1 MTEKPKVTL
10 PAKVEKI
17 IPSGHPNEPEKAQIR
32 VEGAEPLYEELRV
45 ENSLTDENGDKVR
58 LKKDADVA
66 VTLEADKEATIPKH
80 SSRVE

>member
-1 MTEKPKVTL
+1 LRKSSRLDIQTNRKRHRY
-10 PAKVEKI
+10 
-17 IPSGHPNEPEKAQIR
+17 G
-32 VEGAEPLYEELRV
+32 VEGADPLYEELRV